1 MNWKRGLLN
10 FVLLS
15 LLASVAAA
23 AIAMDTNLLEL
34 LEVSDQ
40 IDKSEKQDFQ
50 AALDRANA
58 CIRARN
64 FTCAESELAKAKKV
78 ANSGQDK
85 KRLLASQGGLASE
98 KQQLANEKIREEKAR
113 LAQLEEEEEDRRR
126 EKRERRKQAEEEF
139 EQARAERAS
148 EERESTRQAWNNVGL
163 EINRKA
169 AENAAI
175 LDNLN
180 RQTNA
185 AVRDSNRALAAQA
198 AERSRAR
205 AEQEEREADR
215 RRDAARKRADTQRLA
230 QVQERDET
238 NARNKREA
246 DATRV
251 QQEREQKRIEDEKRN
266 QEARD
271 SMERKRVAEA
281 EAKNGAITPTQLP
294 RDPLYSKFVPGS
306 AEIGA
311 TVGKDANIKKV
322 EHGPEQLEAVAV
334 CWQSKHNEQHWQCD
348 GPIQDTILSDDTLEK
363 QLYYA
368 GCPTPRAN
376 DGARTIRDRKAMVYL
391 CGFGLSGGDY
401 NVVKKYGITVQ
412 RNKYQCS
419 GSVHE
424 KSHCKENFQLTD

>member
-1 MNWKRGLLN
+1 MNWKHGLLN
-10 FVLLS
+10 FILLS

-23 AIAMDTNLLEL
+23 AIAMDANLLEL
-34 LEVSDQ
+34 LEMSDQ

-58 CIRARN
+58 CTRARN
-64 FTCAESELAKAKKV
+64 FACAESELAKAKKV

-85 KRLLASQGGLASE
+85 KMLLASQNGLASE
-98 KQQLANEKIREEKAR
+98 KQLLANEKIREEKAR
-113 LAQLEEEEEDRRR
+113 LTQLEEEEEDRRR
-126 EKRERRKQAEEEF
+126 EKRERREQEEEEF
-139 EQARAERAS
+139 EQARAERAA
-148 EERESTRQAWNNVGL
+148 EGRESSRQAWNNVGL
-163 EINRKA
+163 EINRIA
-169 AENAAI
+169 AENVAI
-175 LDNLN
+175 LNNLN

-185 AVRDSNRALAAQA
+185 AYAETNRRLAAQA
-198 AERSRAR
+198 AERNRTR

-246 DATRV
+246 DAARV
-251 QQEREQKRIEDEKRN
+251 QQEREQKRIEDERRN

-281 EAKNGAITPTQLP
+281 EARDGASAPTQLP

-306 AEIGA
+306 AVNGA
-311 TVGKDANIKKV
+311 TVGKDDKIKKV
-322 EHGPEQLEAVAV
+322 EHGPEQLEAIAV
-334 CWQSKHNEQHWQCD
+334 CWQSKQQEQHWRCS
-348 GPIQDTILSDDTLEK
+348 GPIQDTILYDDTLEI
-363 QLYYA
+363 QLSHV

-376 DGARTIRDRKAMVYL
+376 DGARTIKNGRAMVYL

-401 NVVKKYGITVQ
+401 DVVKKYGITVQ

-419 GSVHE
+419 GSV
-424 KSHCKENFQLTD
+424 